1 MAARLGEPTKLADI
15 LVSRSL
21 PQGESIRRRTLGA
34 CLERSRIGVAFLQ
47 AHGKSVQSSART
59 PRTPNSES
67 FREQARPAKCGR
79 THFFS
84 LRVRVFLELAQG
96 AADFRARSLA
106 SPLGEVQ
113 RTKVRGS
120 SLRREYWNQAFDT
133 NASTISKGEATHACP
148 RDLI

>member
-59 PRTPNSES
+59 PRTPNFES

-79 THFFS
+79 THCCLGHPTTPS
-84 LRVRVFLELAQG
+84 RHPTTP
-96 AADFRARSLA
+96 
-106 SPLGEVQ
+106 SPPVTRGNAVSS
-113 RTKVRGS
+113 RTV
-120 SLRREYWNQAFDT
+120 YA
-133 NASTISKGEATHACP
+133 
-148 RDLI
+148 